1 MTKDVVGYEGRYTVD
16 TDGNVYNWKGRA
28 LKGRV
33 TDKGYIEL
41 SLYDGKRFKAHRLV
55 AQAFIANPEE
65 YPQVDHIDENKQNN
79 AVSNLRWCTD
89 RMNKDYHHEKHG
101 KGKYNPDRSRSMNP
115 EDRLAYLTKIG
126 KEITVD
132 GKDFISCGAAAQY
145 IVDNTEGKNKA
156 TISKELRRY
165 LQGKKSAW
173 VMYDRFT
180 IGY

>member
-1 MTKDVVGYEGRYTVD
+1 MIKDMIGYEGRYSICDNGEIRNKHGKTLGGYVSE
-16 TDGNVYNWKGRA
+16 
-28 LKGRV
+28 
-33 TDKGYIEL
+33 KGYH
-41 SLYDGKRFKAHRLV
+41 YVKTYYGKKHRVHRLV
-55 AQAFIANPEE
+55 AQAFIANPNE
-65 YPQVDHIDENKQNN
+65 YPQVDHKDENKSNN
-79 AVSNLRWCTD
+79 SVDNLRWCTD
-89 RMNKDYHHEKHG
+89 AMNKDYHHEKHG
-101 KGKYNPDRSRSMNP
+101 KGKHNPDRSRSMNP

-132 GKDFISCGAAAQY
+132 GKEFISCGSAAQY